1 MTKIR
6 SITKLYKSVLYSI
19 YFILLYEY
27 SKRFVHPVVQL
38 VVRPVVQPAAKCER
52 TLKLTVLSGA
62 ERFIGSFDKHFQQ
75 TVTDRLQSTL
85 IAAAGNLIQIF

>member
-6 SITKLYKSVLYSI
+6 SITKRYKSLLYSI

-38 VVRPVVQPAAKCER
+38 VVQPAAKCKR